1 LVASLERPG
10 GNVTGIAGFQADI
23 AAKWVSHL
31 KEIAPHV
38 TRMVIFS
45 NPAAVSA
52 AALAGWTA
60 VAVRSVEI
68 SEVRVDA
75 VADIGHAVAS
85 VAKDPQAG
93 MIVVPHPFPF
103 TNRDTVVAAMA
114 EHRVPAIYG
123 IAEMVRS
130 GGLISYGQDFGAQWR
145 MSAQYIDQIVRGA
158 KPAELPVQYATKY
171 ALAVNVRAAKTLG
184 LVVPPD
190 MLKRAD
196 EVID

>member
-1 LVASLERPG
+1 
-10 GNVTGIAGFQADI
+10 
-23 AAKWVSHL
+23 
-31 KEIAPHV
+31 
-38 TRMVIFS
+38 MVIFS

-52 AALAGWTA
+52 AALAGWKA
-60 VAVRSVEI
+60 VAARSVEI

-75 VADIGHAVAS
+75 VADIGRAVAG
-85 VAKDPQAG
+85 VAKDPEAG

-103 TNRDTVVAAMA
+103 TNRDAVVAAMA

-130 GGLISYGQDFGAQWR
+130 GGLISYGQDLGAQWR
-145 MSAQYIDQIVRGA
+145 MSAQYIDHIVRGA

-196 EVID
+196 ELID